1 MLNKLLN
8 YYRNIRLNRSL
19 NLLGSV
25 QIYSG
30 GKLDCNIVFSKSMNP
45 NTCNLQLGA
54 NSLLRGTVTYNK
66 NNSSLIVGDNTAING
81 STLFSIASSVQI
93 GRNVLISF
101 ECLIMDHDGH
111 SLDSDIRKKDLP
123 DLLSGKPKSWDDVG
137 IKIIKI
143 NDSVWVG
150 ARVTILKGVTIGEGS
165 IVASGS
171 VVTKDVSPFSIVGGN
186 PARKI
191 GEAPRNLN

>member
-1 MLNKLLN
+1 
-8 YYRNIRLNRSL
+8 
-19 NLLGSV
+19 
-25 QIYSG
+25 
-30 GKLDCNIVFSKSMNP
+30 MNP

-66 NNSSLIVGDNTAING
+66 NNASLIVGDNTAING
-81 STLFSIASSVQI
+81 STLFSIASCVEI

-101 ECLIMDHDGH
+101 DCLIMDHDGH
-111 SLDSDIRKKDLP
+111 SLDSNIRNNDLP

-137 IKIIKI
+137 IQIIKI
-143 NDSVWVG
+143 NDSAWIG